1 MSDDEQDRPEP
12 KTLPPPNGAKDMYSA
27 PTRIGTLPEEV
38 LAAMRDEASDASLAA
53 RTSVME
59 AAALERAKPL
69 LTPPLEEVPIDVAP
83 ADGALV
89 HAEALV
95 TPRASVVRSL
105 LVIAI
110 FAGLG
115 GLVAAAL
122 TFW

>member
-1 MSDDEQDRPEP
+1 MSDDEP
-12 KTLPPPNGAKDMYSA
+12 KTLPPPKGAKDMYSA

-38 LAAMRDEASDASLAA
+38 LAAMRAEASDASLAA

-59 AAALERAKPL
+59 SAALERARPVIA
-69 LTPPLEEVPIDVAP
+69 PPLEEIHIDVAP
-83 ADGALV
+83 PELV

-95 TPRASVVRSL
+95 APRASVVRSL
-105 LVIAI
+105 VVIAV

-115 GLVAAAL
+115 GLVAVAL